1 MYAFGFKRRQ
11 QRVGCI
17 ATSEY
22 TQPLSV
28 VIHDGKTPKL
38 HVDVGSATNSDTLSP
53 AIDSGY
59 PSTALSTK
67 FPTQLPTIHEDTNHS
82 IMDALPR
89 ISEVLTTVIPKRDIP
104 AVMEVLMQAFQ
115 SGKLNNIPVA
125 SENPAANAE
134 TQEKE
139 QPIPEQFNM
148 MKSMHRSMTA
158 PNLKRC
164 TKSSIMGEDGGAN
177 ASSKLRSN
185 KRGGAR
191 LKMLV
196 TDWLFGSR
204 STVRAS
210 SKSEKEKPILA
221 ENPIIPDQLWQPHD
235 VRSESMIGSMQ
246 SQTTQKIAPRKNQQL
261 QLISFSTSSE
271 GTQKRHTV
279 QITSNLERK
288 PSLAVRTRQA
298 VSLVKSK
305 SLRRTRS
312 CASQISSSRRISLR
326 SSIQEIVPTDSPKV
340 LPKASPNDVVKLT
353 LTRAN
358 TVIGVRQYAITRQ
371 PLKQHLQGIHS
382 LELQQRKDDTSLH
395 VETTCRNSETSSS
408 PAMSLSEIQSPEKP
422 QPKVMRKPVSVEDD
436 LAKIREQNTTNQSIT
451 SLERIKHD
459 HFKLAQVM
467 SDSDFLKRE
476 AVFSFPDVNFSDSS
490 DNESDSVSSE
500 DLIGEII
507 KPRMVQSSRTES
519 QIASQAAPPYINI
532 TASQAVASVMGNNT
546 ANKPSIKSLVKSNST
561 SSLLTVDATISKGN
575 VDLTLKGV
583 TDVIYETICHNHA
596 SLRFST
602 DSVLLYREA
611 SHRGPYGVIPFTKW
625 RQVHEQLA
633 YVFECGE
640 VRFSHI
646 LHSNLFQQIL

>member
-1 MYAFGFKRRQ
+1 
-11 QRVGCI
+11 
-17 ATSEY
+17 
-22 TQPLSV
+22 
-28 VIHDGKTPKL
+28 
-38 HVDVGSATNSDTLSP
+38 
-53 AIDSGY
+53 
-59 PSTALSTK
+59 
-67 FPTQLPTIHEDTNHS
+67 
-82 IMDALPR
+82 MDALPR

-312 CASQISSSRRISLR
+312 CA
-326 SSIQEIVPTDSPKV
+326 
-340 LPKASPNDVVKLT
+340 
-353 LTRAN
+353 
-358 TVIGVRQYAITRQ
+358 Y
-371 PLKQHLQGIHS
+371 
-382 LELQQRKDDTSLH
+382 
-395 VETTCRNSETSSS
+395 
-408 PAMSLSEIQSPEKP
+408 
-422 QPKVMRKPVSVEDD
+422 
-436 LAKIREQNTTNQSIT
+436 
-451 SLERIKHD
+451 
-459 HFKLAQVM
+459 
-467 SDSDFLKRE
+467 
-476 AVFSFPDVNFSDSS
+476 
-490 DNESDSVSSE
+490 
-500 DLIGEII
+500 
-507 KPRMVQSSRTES
+507 
-519 QIASQAAPPYINI
+519 
-532 TASQAVASVMGNNT
+532 
-546 ANKPSIKSLVKSNST
+546 
-561 SSLLTVDATISKGN
+561 
-575 VDLTLKGV
+575 
-583 TDVIYETICHNHA
+583 
-596 SLRFST
+596 RFT
-602 DSVLLYREA
+602 
-611 SHRGPYGVIPFTKW
+611 
-625 RQVHEQLA
+625 
-633 YVFECGE
+633 
-640 VRFSHI
+640 
-646 LHSNLFQQIL
+646 